1 MRRLSSLLLS
11 GLLLSL
17 TTLGCSSNSSETTS
31 RPSAAANDGPPAI
44 LVESGASTVSQS
56 GSRFQETF
64 ESAEKGAYS
73 AGDETLASGSWH
85 FEDALIGSSD
95 QDHKN
100 GQHAARLRGQGRL
113 RMNFDAP
120 QGVQTIR
127 IKSAA
132 YGSDPASTWELWGS
146 VDGGRTFRRIGQP
159 VQARGPKL
167 IVTTFQGGAASALR
181 LEIRKTDTGKG
192 RLNIDDIALEAANGA
207 AVAGGSVAT
216 GATSPAPSP
225 KSTTS
230 SSLPSATTAQ
240 AEAVVTSRDDNMALG
255 NPSGATAD
263 VNMPTNYLLV
273 KPQFT
278 IGYNAQRGTPTW
290 VSWHLNRAWMG
301 SAPRQDDFRP
311 DPALPRQFYQV
322 SRSSYTGS
330 GFDKGHNCPSA
341 DRTTELDDNSATFL
355 MTNMI
360 PQAGNNN
367 QRTWSGLEE
376 WTRGQVKQG
385 KEVYIIMGS
394 YGKGGTGQNG
404 RMTTIDQGRVTVP
417 ARVWKVL
424 VILPEGSNDLQRI
437 ATGQARILA
446 VDTPNDQSVSPDW
459 SQYRVSVDAIE
470 AASGL
475 DLLSKLPLAIQEK
488 LEAQVDAG
496 AVR

>member
-1 MRRLSSLLLS
+1 MRRLSPLLLS

-17 TTLGCSSNSSETTS
+17 TTFGCSQNAPETANRTS
-31 RPSAAANDGPPAI
+31 PIDNRPPAI
-44 LVESGASTVSQS
+44 PVESGATRQQS
-56 GSRFQETF
+56 PGRFPETF
-64 ESAEKGAYS
+64 EGAEKGAYS
-73 AGDETLASGSWH
+73 TADESLTSGSWH

-120 QGVQTIR
+120 SGVSTIR
-127 IKSAA
+127 VTSAS
-132 YGSDPASTWELWGS
+132 YGDDPASTWELWGS
-146 VDGGRTFRRIGQP
+146 LDGGRTYRRIGQP
-159 VQARGPKL
+159 VRAQGPRL
-167 IVTTFQGGAASALR
+167 TVTTFQGGAAGTLR
-181 LEIRKTDTGKG
+181 LEIRKTDGGKG
-192 RLNIDDIALEAANGA
+192 RLNIDDIALLAANGA
-207 AVAGGSVAT
+207 AISGGSVASGSSST
-216 GATSPAPSP
+216 AGSGSAPSA
-225 KSTTS
+225 
-230 SSLPSATTAQ
+230 SSLPPATTAQ
-240 AEAVVTSRDDNMALG
+240 AEAIVSGRDDNMALG

-263 VNMPTNYLLV
+263 VNNATNYLLV

-322 SRSSYTGS
+322 TRNSYSGS

-341 DRTTELDDNSATFL
+341 DRTTDLDDNSATFL

-376 WTRGQVKQG
+376 WTRAQVKQG
-385 KEVYIIMGS
+385 QEVYVLMGS

-404 RMTTIDQGRVTVP
+404 RFTTIDQGRVTVP

-437 ATGQARILA
+437 AAGQARIIA
-446 VDTPNDQSVSPDW
+446 VDTPNDQSVSPNW
-459 SQYRVSVDAIE
+459 SQYRVSIDAIE

-475 DLLSKLPLAIQEK
+475 DLLSKLPLPVQDK
-488 LEAQVDAG
+488 LEPLIDAG
-496 AVR
+496 PVR